1 MSALPLAFAA
11 AALLAA
17 VLASIA
23 VWAPRRLALKL
34 AALGVAV
41 LFLPVAHLG
50 LAELLGR
57 PKPVTFEWWAD
68 RAAEATVLG
77 SVSEEEKRILLW
89 LQVDGAPEPRAY
101 ALPWSQQLA
110 QQLQD
115 AQRQAAASGTGVRM
129 RMPFEPTLDE
139 LEPRFYAMP
148 QPALPPK
155 DALDPPA
162 PQQFVRP
169 EQDA

>member
-1 MSALPLAFAA
+1 MSTLPLAFAA

-17 VLASIA
+17 ALASVA
-23 VWAPRRLALKL
+23 VWAPRRLALKV
-34 AALGVAV
+34 AALAVAL
-41 LFLPVAHLG
+41 LFLPVAHVG
-50 LAELLGR
+50 LADLLGR
-57 PKPVTFEWWAD
+57 PKPVTLEWWAG

-77 SVSEEEKRILLW
+77 SVTEEQERILLW
-89 LQVDGAPEPRAY
+89 LQVDGTTEPRAY

-115 AQRQAAASGTGVRM
+115 AQRQADENQTGVRM
-129 RMPFEPTLDE
+129 RMPFESTLDD
-139 LEPRFYAMP
+139 LQPRFYAMP

-155 DALDPPA
+155 DAIDPPPA
-162 PQQFVRP
+162 QQFVRP